1 MKCRVCGGNM
11 KIEDAYCPFC
21 GMPNPDAVKHREDMK
36 KYEKRFSKT
45 EKEVISTARS
55 YSVKSI
61 KTVVILVLVI
71 VVLIM
76 FVLNVFHYDLA
87 YAINEN
93 SIRKNA
99 DVYIEQLDEYEET
112 EQYMAM
118 AAYYDA
124 NNLYRVDVF
133 DEYKAV
139 VNVAARYGYVME
151 ELSSLLCR
159 EIIVY
164 GDAETALEGLCEYV
178 QWLYDE
184 CERKEYADPDQWTE
198 RHTESIENMKAEINL
213 LIQTYCGFSD
223 EEMVRFETAS
233 EARKQIMI
241 EEAMGLYD
249 TDTES

>member
-118 AAYYDA
+118 AAYYD
-124 NNLYRVDVF
+124 
-133 DEYKAV
+133 
-139 VNVAARYGYVME
+139 VME

-213 LIQTYCGFSD
+213 LIQTYCSFSD

-249 TDTES
+249 TDEEE